1 MEMNILELLA
11 NNRNTLL
18 KREFILKSV
27 WHDNSYFVSRSLDVF
42 ISKLWKYFK
51 EDATINIVNVHGSGY
66 KFEMKD

>member
-1 MEMNILELLA
+1 MNILELLA
-11 NNRNTLL
+11 NNRNALL

-27 WHDNSYFVSRSLDVF
+27 WYDNSYFVGRSLVVF